1 MGTLNILLVDDDRN
15 LVTTLSYGLRKAM
28 GEAISVAVCFSG
40 AEALPMIAT
49 QGFDVIVSDFN
60 MPGPS
65 GLEFLNR
72 IRQDHREII
81 LVLIT
86 AYGTDALEEGARQLG
101 VGYIT
106 KPFEPSFLVQLIKDL
121 IHGQESAGRPE
132 HASRVVDKL
141 GKPAGSSQSMHLDRA
156 DLASS
161 GNWSYTDGISH
172 SD

>member
-1 MGTLNILLVDDDRN
+1 VDILKILLVDDDRN

-40 AEALPMIAT
+40 SEALSMLAT
-49 QGFDVIVSDFN
+49 QAFDVVVSDFN

-65 GLEFLNR
+65 GLELLSR

-86 AYGTDALEEGARQLG
+86 AYGTDALEEGVHQLG

-106 KPFEPSFLVQLIKDL
+106 KPFELSFLVQLIKDL
-121 IHGQESAGRPE
+121 IQGKDITGRTE
-132 HASRVVDKL
+132 NVSRVMDKL
-141 GKPAGSSQSMHLDRA
+141 GKPAGSSPSIRLEGT
-156 DLASS
+156 L
-161 GNWSYTDGISH
+161 YE
-172 SD
+172 

>member
-1 MGTLNILLVDDDRN
+1 MDTLNILLVDDDRN

-40 AEALPMIAT
+40 SEALSLLAT
-49 QGFDVIVSDFN
+49 QAFDVVVSDFN

-65 GLEFLNR
+65 GHEFLNR
-72 IRQDHREII
+72 IRQDYREMI

-86 AYGTDALEEGARQLG
+86 AYGTDALEEGVRQLG

-121 IHGQESAGRPE
+121 VLVQGDETKGRTE
-132 HASRVVDKL
+132 NTSHNADKL
-141 GKPAGSSQSMHLDRA
+141 GKPAGSSQIVH
-156 DLASS
+156 
-161 GNWSYTDGISH
+161 
-172 SD
+172 

>member
-40 AEALPMIAT
+40 SEALAMLAT
-49 QGFDVIVSDFN
+49 QAFDVVVSDFN

-72 IRQDHREII
+72 IRQDHREMI

-86 AYGTDALEEGARQLG
+86 AYGTDALEEGERQLG

-106 KPFEPSFLVQLIKDL
+106 KPFEPSFLVQLIKGL
-121 IHGQESAGRPE
+121 IQGKETKGRTE
-132 HASRVVDKL
+132 NASRIMDKL
-141 GKPAGSSQSMHLDRA
+141 GKPAGSSSSMRLEGKLHE
-156 DLASS
+156 
-161 GNWSYTDGISH
+161 
-172 SD
+172 